1 MSGAYLIL
9 GATSAIA
16 RATAQQ
22 LAARGHA
29 LTLAG
34 RDLAELQ
41 RDAADL
47 QLRYG
52 VAVFVTQFDAEAF
65 DNHGVFLTQV
75 VAQGGGLEG
84 VVLAFGYLGEQSRAA
99 ADFSETLAILQR
111 NYVGAVSIL
120 NRCAEYLAAQGH
132 GNIIA
137 ISSVAG
143 DRGRQSNYIYGSAKG
158 GLSVYLQGLRNALF
172 HRGVHVMTVKPGF
185 VDTAMTYG
193 MPGLFLVASPPSV
206 AQKILLALD
215 KKRNEIYVPWFW
227 RWIMLIIRHV
237 PEPIFKRL
245 KM

>member
-16 RATAQQ
+16 RATARE
-22 LAARGHA
+22 LAARGHT

-52 VAVFVTQFDAEAF
+52 VQVFVSSFDAEAF
-65 DNHGVFLTQV
+65 DSHSAFLTQV

-84 VVLAFGYLGEQSRAA
+84 VVLAFGYLGEQSLAA
-99 ADFSETLAILQR
+99 QDFSETLAILQR

-120 NRCAEYLAAQGH
+120 NRCADYLAAQGH

-193 MPGLFLVASPPSV
+193 MPGLFLVASPQAV
-206 AQKILLALD
+206 AQKILQARD
-215 KKRNEIYVPWFW
+215 KKRNELYVPWFW